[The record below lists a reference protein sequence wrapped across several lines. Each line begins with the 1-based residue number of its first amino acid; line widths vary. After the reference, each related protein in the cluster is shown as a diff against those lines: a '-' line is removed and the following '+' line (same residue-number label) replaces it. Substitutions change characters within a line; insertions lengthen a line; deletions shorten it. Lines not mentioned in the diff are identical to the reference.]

1 MASLFRDGT
10 VGWNVGSLF
19 FLFGVCRLRHF
30 LFLPHP
36 SVVFL
41 FFLWDEVPSW
51 CKLYDCPQACALL
64 LDSSCP
70 LNEFLPV
77 LPDNLNTTP
86 PDIIPRHT
94 GEAQLWTELL
104 HLFTQPHSSSMCL
117 VPCMNC
123 ISLQA
128 QLCPQGPI
136 LKTEHEDLTFALS
149 GSKAHSCCWWIIWTE
164 WVPECIYLSVS
175 LGRQHALC
183 GLTRLER
190 IGFSLGWVYSLPLN
204 NDSRKANVVPRNL
217 DRHHRFDS

>member
-10 VGWNVGSLF
+10 VRWNVGSLF

-94 GEAQLWTELL
+94 GEAKLWTELL
-104 HLFTQPHSSSMCL
+104 HLFTQLHSSSMCL
-117 VPCMNC
+117 VPW
-123 ISLQA
+123 IVLVY
-128 QLCPQGPI
+128 
-136 LKTEHEDLTFALS
+136 K
-149 GSKAHSCCWWIIWTE
+149 HSC
-164 WVPECIYLSVS
+164 
-175 LGRQHALC
+175 
-183 GLTRLER
+183 
-190 IGFSLGWVYSLPLN
+190 
-204 NDSRKANVVPRNL
+204 VPRVL
-217 DRHHRFDS
+217 SSRQSMRIWLLHFLVPKPTVVGDG